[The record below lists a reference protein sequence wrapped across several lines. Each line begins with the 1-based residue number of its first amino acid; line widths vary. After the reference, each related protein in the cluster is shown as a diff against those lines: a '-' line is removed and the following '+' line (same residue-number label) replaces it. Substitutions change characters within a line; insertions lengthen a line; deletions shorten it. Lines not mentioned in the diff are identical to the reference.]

1 MKGYRI
7 DLRKVKGHSNNQWNN
22 LADELATGK
31 ITSQEVRKRY
41 ANDTMYEV

>member
-31 ITSQEVRKRY
+31 ITSQEARKIY
-41 ANDTMYEV
+41 GGNE